1 MQSQIESLQ
10 TNSLSLHGQILS
22 LQGENTNTK
31 EEMKFE
37 VKEVNSK
44 EDIEQLTVNIK
55 KDKKM
60 CYKLVL
66 NDETSNN
73 YIIPK
78 KVIGTS
84 ICIENTVYYYEF
96 QNKQEEFINA
106 FKEIF
111 EDKEIR
117 SIWDSEKEE
126 YYFSVV
132 DVISALT
139 DSNNPR
145 NYWNMLK
152 KRMKK
157 EEQSELST
165 KCVQLKMKSR
175 KDGKSYS
182 TDTLDTK
189 GILRLIESVPSPKAE
204 PFKLW
209 LANLGSERIDEVFDP
224 EIAINRAV
232 NYYRNKD
239 YTDEWIKAR
248 LMGIVDRFKL
258 TDIWKEGGINKPIE
272 YALLTNEI
280 YKGWSGMKANEYKE
294 LKGLRKESLR
304 DNMTDIEV
312 ALTNIG
318 EIATR
323 DIAREEHPQGLKENL
338 KVAKRGGGVAKGA
351 RDLYEKETKKSAISK
366 DNALNYRYVNEQQ
379 KIESKVNE

>member
-1 MQSQIESLQ
+1 
-10 TNSLSLHGQILS
+10 
-22 LQGENTNTK
+22 
-31 EEMKFE
+31 MK
-37 VKEVNSK
+37 N
-44 EDIEQLTVNIK
+44 
-55 KDKKM
+55 
-60 CYKLVL
+60 KL
-66 NDETSNN
+66 ETISNL
-73 YIIPK
+73 
-78 KVIGTS
+78 
-84 ICIENTVYYYEF
+84 
-96 QNKQEEFINA
+96 
-106 FKEIF
+106 F

-132 DVISALT
+132 DVVSALT
-139 DSNNPR
+139 ESNDAR
-145 NYWNMLK
+145 KYWSVLKLRLK
-152 KRMKK
+152 K
-157 EEQSELST
+157 EGSELTTNCS
-165 KCVQLKMKSR
+165 QLKLKSS
-175 KDGKSYS
+175 DGKYYNQ
-182 TDTLDTK
+182 DVLDTK

-232 NYYRNKD
+232 NYYRNKG

-248 LMGIVDRFKL
+248 LTGIVDRFKL
-258 TDIWKEGGINKPIE
+258 TDIWKEGGITKPIE

-312 ALTNIG
+312 LLTDLG

-323 DIAREEHPQGLKENL
+323 DIARNEHPKGLKENL
-338 KVAKRGGGVAKGA
+338 KVAKKGGEVAKDA
-351 RDLYEKETKKSAISK
+351 RKSYENATNKSAISK
-366 DNALNYRYVNEQQ
+366 DNALHYQYAHEQQ